1 MAEKILVAGIQK
13 KRDAISSI
21 VKSVRKLKRLTEW
34 ARSSI
39 AEIFK
44 ILRSFDMLLDK
55 NTKKPTI
62 YPQGYGNHLRQ
73 WVWLTPLGLGSYML
87 LCEYQDLNRSFFL
100 DCSTRSEAGGRV
112 CKVYDQVFCRIYGHD
127 LKLEEYKRKTV
138 FPCRDLVDSIHFLP
152 CDVHLQV
159 RSIREN
165 VTVRALKDRWRI

>member
-1 MAEKILVAGIQK
+1 MLKFSKYYALLTCCSTRTLKSQLFIHKGTGIICVSGSGSH
-13 KRDAISSI
+13 R
-21 VKSVRKLKRLTEW
+21 
-34 ARSSI
+34 
-39 AEIFK
+39 
-44 ILRSFDMLLDK
+44 
-55 NTKKPTI
+55 
-62 YPQGYGNHLRQ
+62 
-73 WVWLTPLGLGSYML
+73 WVWGSYML
-87 LCEYQDLNRSFFL
+87 LCEYQDLNRSLFL

-165 VTVRALKDRWRI
+165 VRVRALKDR